1 MIHLFQLLAVGEV
14 FCAKFVYS
22 FETEINVIYFRVKKI
37 NDGVTHAAK
46 VFPNGYLSMILIG
59 TIKGMLYSFPLDGLV
74 FVQVFWME
82 YSHYIESCVLCK
94 YLNRLMGGHRQ

>member
-1 MIHLFQLLAVGEV
+1 MQ
-14 FCAKFVYS
+14 KFVCS

-59 TIKGMLYSFPLDGLV
+59 TIKGMLYSVPLDDIV
-74 FVQVFWME
+74 FGQVFWME
-82 YSHYIESCVLCK
+82 YSHYIVSCILCK
-94 YLNRLMGGHRQ
+94 YLNCLEGTWRQ